1 MTNNKRKKNYKLRRR
16 VKRTIASISL
26 VMSVVVAA
34 IPVENYGTMQASG
47 IDGDGNVNLRKDAYD
62 YINYLFAETNP
73 DSENYKYKYNPN
85 TYENKYKGEP
95 KRVQHIEDD
104 VFIDA
109 YDIRLDD
116 KKENAVITKSV
127 FEEDREQF
135 NIKGVEYYNY
145 IQMDDAY
152 MTGVYNSFDDETYK
166 LTYNT
171 TSKSYDSK
179 SVTLTDAEGN
189 TTDTLTFNSVDAV
202 AISTESPGK
211 SVTDS
216 PTGTITIASSDREN
230 VNTYVNIRSVSL
242 DAEEILQKYAPESY
256 EKWQKSVQD
265 YISALNDYKDVL
277 DGIAGKENANLTRD
291 DMTRWNNA
299 VTGIETLYDTATGK
313 PSTELTE
320 FERSFG
326 WIRSNERQVDEDGN
340 SNQDIIDYVITKRLS
355 NGKDDLEDYELRL
368 LKKNGRSVW
377 VPQNVGGRGP
387 KGDQEN
393 DDQDYLTT
401 GKATIRGIATDAF
414 NPDSDAHKADKDNNS
429 INNKEIGNVTIPS
442 TVLFIAKGAFSNSK
456 NLKSV
461 TINDDNCEILG
472 DEAFSGCVH
481 LTSVQFTSENSR
493 LKTIGCMAFY
503 NTLLNDIVFPE
514 YVESIGAGCLYYSDI
529 TSVSMGG
536 LKNGTLTVDPYAFFG
551 CSKLQ
556 TINFVGE
563 STNFRIGQAAF
574 ALTADQDG
582 GALDNFVFPSYM
594 NQIVYTEDAATLLDS
609 DYILAGRENLK
620 TVTFPGRMGNGVTNK
635 DDKVIPDHTLAGCK
649 HLDYV
654 VFPDGAYDAK
664 FFPGQLFREVVND
677 EFYVRGPEHG
687 ASRDTK
693 ASPRQLTWK
702 AVPGYKLENGDP
714 GVIPYMFTDDNGVDH
729 IEIGV
734 GQESKDDYIA
744 TIDIVDDSTAIL
756 SGYEENNKGEFDS
769 IAVEI
774 PAKVG
779 KYTIT
784 EIADNCFGSEVKEKI
799 YKVIIA
805 DGTVQK
811 INASAFENCKKLQ
824 WVELGD
830 SVEFIGENAFAGCTS
845 LENVVFSQTKTG
857 LFGDDDTYWTEAL
870 TIEENA
876 FKTGSDFLIF
886 HGAVHP
892 LYAPF
897 KLAMSPE
904 NKSMTGS
911 SLQICYKTD
920 APANLTIVRD
930 NTTGASTLIDYPH
943 YEEIDVINEELLKK
957 WANGDSGYSI
967 TDKFEEWNGLKTTN
981 NYTDKP
987 YNTNGYFNEEDVVLY
1002 TLFMNIPK
1010 GVESIDAKAF
1020 YNDAAN
1026 ASDVAY
1032 LTRTYTPENKL
1043 SIKTGKEI
1051 EVAING
1057 SDNAQRSINN
1067 VLTYGKYGDV
1077 RNVYANDDYIGL
1089 SDLDELGV
1097 TAGLFSGFLAES
1109 SFSGTVAELT
1119 APDNRTDGIIWRT
1132 YNDHDYVENSIVG
1145 NDNLT
1150 TIDLTSVKGLPDYA
1164 FLSCENLLRTS
1175 YGPEM
1180 KDIGALPYRN
1190 CRSLTQIDIPDT
1202 NPYVRFGNMILY
1214 TTNKA
1219 NEQGVNGLE
1228 LVECLEGRG
1237 NSKTNSS
1244 PFKVGESVGDT
1255 NLSEVVSIAN
1265 EAFSYCDEITEVDLS
1280 TTSITT
1286 LPERCFYKASKL
1298 DTVTLPDTIA
1308 VIGAE
1313 AFLDTSSNRLEV
1325 TIPNPSCAIGE
1336 TAFDLA
1342 SGQKVTIRGP
1352 QFDSTGTRNSAIY
1365 NYYLKMKPTY
1375 DNIYFAGADKHKV
1388 TFIDYDT
1395 SMLTDPQ
1402 VANPQYVSHGED
1414 AICLSTPSRTGYEFS
1429 GWKCILADGTQ
1440 FKGSEEP
1447 WKNVTE
1453 DRIIQAVYKPNSNII
1468 VSDDNEYTLT
1478 IENGTANGTAGE
1490 IKAKGGDRIT
1500 IIADTKTDG
1509 STFQYWSVDPT
1520 GYTNL
1525 FVDGLGVNSTVF
1537 IMPNENVT
1545 ITAHFSTGSGGDT
1558 PGGNNPGG
1566 NNPGGS
1572 DSSKKYKLTVNYGSG
1587 SGEYAAG
1594 TTVSISAFAPDSSTK
1609 VFSKWSSS
1617 NASVGFANATSA
1629 STSLVMPESDLT
1641 VTANYKTRVGD
1652 DDDDDDDDGNRRPG
1666 RPGTSTS
1673 TTTVGTTP
1681 NASTTTTTGTTGTVT
1696 NGTTTDNSN
1705 GNKIYITKNGIS
1717 NKDVA
1722 SISVDGSTDNFIV
1735 RITESAEA
1743 TAAAEES
1750 LINRYESLDGLVY
1763 FPMDISLYDSTG
1775 QNKITD
1781 TYGLNITVTMPIPDV
1796 LIQYGGNARVAA
1808 CDNGN
1813 LQQLT
1818 PRFTTIDGIAC
1829 ISFVPPHFSPYVI
1842 YVDTNNLIAGQMLDQ
1857 TPSTGDPIHPKWFLA
1872 MGMACFSVI
1881 MFMTSD
1887 GRKKKNIKA
1896 A

>member
-16 VKRTIASISL
+16 VKRTIASITL
-26 VMSVVVAA
+26 VMSVVIAA

-47 IDGDGNVNLRKDAYD
+47 IDGNVNLRQEAND
-62 YINYLFAETNP
+62 YIGTLT
-73 DSENYKYKYNPN
+73 DKYDPASYEKRYNGD
-85 TYENKYKGEP
+85 TKT
-95 KRVQHIEDD
+95 VQHIEGD

-109 YDIRLDD
+109 YEVKLDRTNGD
-116 KKENAVITKSV
+116 NAVIIKSI
-127 FEEDREQF
+127 FEENREQF
-135 NIKGVEYYNY
+135 NIKAEEYYDY
-145 IQMDDAY
+145 IQMDDTY
-152 MTGVYNSFDDETYK
+152 MSSVYSSFDNEEYMVKYSTA
-166 LTYNT
+166 TPRPYNK
-171 TSKSYDSK
+171 TSVDLKD
-179 SVTLTDAEGN
+179 DEGN
-189 TTDTLTFNSVDAV
+189 VTETLTFNSVNVV
-202 AISTESPGK
+202 AISTETPTKNVSGSPSGK
-211 SVTDS
+211 ISYTDS
-216 PTGTITIASSDREN
+216 EG
-230 VNTYVNIRSVSL
+230 VNTYVNINPSVSI
-242 DAEEILQKYAPESY
+242 DAEEILRNYAPDSY
-256 EKWQKSVQD
+256 EEWQNRVQE
-265 YISALNDYKDVL
+265 YNSSLNDYMAVL
-277 DGIAGKENANLTRD
+277 DAIAAKSDSDITRD

-299 VTGIETLYDTATGK
+299 VAEIKDLYVTGTET
-313 PSTELTE
+313 PSTDLTE
-320 FERSFG
+320 FSKTFG
-326 WIRSNERQVDEDGN
+326 WIRSNERQVDEDSN
-340 SNQDIIDYVITKRLS
+340 ANQDIIDYVITQRLRS
-355 NGKDDLEDYELRL
+355 NDNDDLTDYELRL
-368 LKKNGRSVW
+368 LQKNGRSVW

-387 KGDQEN
+387 KGKQEN
-393 DDQDYLTT
+393 DDQNYLTT

-414 NPDSDAHKADKDNNS
+414 NPLSDAHREDKLNN
-429 INNKEIGNVTIPS
+429 ILNDKEIRNITIPS
-442 TVLFIAKGAFSNSK
+442 TVMFIATDAFSNSTY
-456 NLKSV
+456 LQSV
-461 TINDDNCEILG
+461 TISDDNCEILG
-472 DEAFSGCVH
+472 DRAFSGCVH
-481 LTSVQFTSENSR
+481 LSSVRFTSDNSR
-493 LKTIGCMAFY
+493 LRTIGCMAFY

-514 YVESIGAGCLYYSDI
+514 YVESIGAGCLYFSDI
-529 TSVSMGG
+529 TSMTMGG

-551 CSKLQ
+551 CSKLR
-556 TINFVGE
+556 TVNFAGE
-563 STNFRIGQAAF
+563 STNFKIGQAAF

-582 GALDNFVFPSYM
+582 GALEHFAFPAYM
-594 NQIVYTEDAATLLDS
+594 NQIVYTEDAKTLLDS

-635 DDKVIPDHTLAGCK
+635 EGKIIPDHTLAGCK
-649 HLDYV
+649 QLEYV
-654 VFPDGAYDAK
+654 VFPDGAYDAE
-664 FFPGQLFREVVND
+664 FVPGELFREVVNE

-702 AVPGYKLENGDP
+702 AVPGYTLENGDP

-734 GQESKDDYIA
+734 GQENRDDYIA

-756 SGYEENNKGEFDS
+756 SGYEENNPGEFDS

-784 EIADNCFGSEVKEKI
+784 EIADNCFGKEVKDKI

-805 DGTVQK
+805 DGTVRR

-830 SVEFIGENAFAGCTS
+830 SVEFIGSNAFAGCTS
-845 LENVVFSQTKTG
+845 LENVIFSQTKTG
-857 LFGDDDTYWTEAL
+857 LYGDDDTYWTEAL

-892 LYAPF
+892 SYAPF
-897 KLAMSPE
+897 QLAMSSE
-904 NKSMTGS
+904 SKSMTGS

-920 APANLTIVRD
+920 APTNLTILRN
-930 NTTGASTLIDYPH
+930 NTTGESTVIDYPH
-943 YEEIDVINEELLKK
+943 YEEIDTINEQLRYL
-957 WANGDSGYSI
+957 WGNGDASYSI
-967 TDKFEEWNGLKTTN
+967 TDKFEEWNDLKTTN
-981 NYTDKP
+981 NYTDSP
-987 YNTNGYFNEEDVVLY
+987 YNTNGYFNEEDIVLY

-1010 GVESIDAKAF
+1010 GVDSIDAKAF
-1020 YNDAAN
+1020 YNNAAN
-1026 ASDVAY
+1026 ASDLAY
-1032 LTRTYTPENKL
+1032 LTRTYTPE
-1043 SIKTGKEI
+1043 SRISTRTGKDVEI
-1051 EVAING
+1051 AING
-1057 SDNAQRSINN
+1057 SDNAPRDINN

-1077 RNVYANDDYIGL
+1077 RSVYADDDYIAE

-1097 TAGLFSGFLAES
+1097 VAGLFSGFLAES
-1109 SFSGTVAELT
+1109 SYSGTVVKLAT
-1119 APDNRTDGIIWRT
+1119 PDNNTDGIIWRT
-1132 YNDHDYVENSIVG
+1132 YNGHDYVENSIVG

-1150 TIDLTSVKGLPDYA
+1150 TIDLTSVNALPDYA

-1175 YGPEM
+1175 YGVEM
-1180 KDIGALPYRN
+1180 RDIGALPYRN
-1190 CRSLTQIDIPDT
+1190 CRSLTQIDIPAN

-1214 TTNKA
+1214 TTDQA
-1219 NEQGVNGLE
+1219 NGLGGLE
-1228 LVECLEGRG
+1228 IVECLEGRG
-1237 NSKTNSS
+1237 NSTTNSS
-1244 PFKVGESVGDT
+1244 PFRVGENSGDT
-1255 NLSEVVSIAN
+1255 YLSDVVSIAN

-1286 LPERCFYKASKL
+1286 LPERCFYKALKL
-1298 DTVTLPDTIA
+1298 DTVKLPDSIA

-1352 QFDSTGTRNSAIY
+1352 QFDATGTRNSAIY

-1375 DNIYFAGADKHKV
+1375 DNIEFVGEDKHKV

-1395 SMLTDPQ
+1395 TMLTDPQ
-1402 VANPQYVSHGED
+1402 VDNPQYVSHGED

-1440 FKGSEEP
+1440 FKGPGDP

-1468 VSDDNEYTLT
+1468 VSDGNEYTLT
-1478 IENGTANGTAGE
+1478 IENGTANGTTGE

-1509 STFQYWSVDPT
+1509 STFQYWSVEPT
-1520 GYTNL
+1520 GYSNL
-1525 FVDGLGVNSTVF
+1525 FVDGMGVNSTVF
-1537 IMPNENVT
+1537 IMPNENVK
-1545 ITAHFSTGSGGDT
+1545 ITANFSGGNGDT
-1558 PGGNNPGG
+1558 PGGNTPGG
-1566 NNPGGS
+1566 NTPGGNTPGGN
-1572 DSSKKYKLTVNYGSG
+1572 DGTKYKLTVNYGSG

-1594 TTVSISAFAPDSSTK
+1594 TTVSISAFAPDSSSK
-1609 VFSKWSSS
+1609 VFSRWSSS
-1617 NASVGFANATSA
+1617 NASVGFASATSA
-1629 STSLVMPESDLT
+1629 STTLVMPESDLT
-1641 VTANYKTRVGD
+1641 VTANYKTRVD
-1652 DDDDDDDDGNRRPG
+1652 DDDDDDDDDSRRPG
-1666 RPGTSTS
+1666 RPGTSTN
-1673 TTTVGTTP
+1673 TTTVNKTP
-1681 NASTTTTTGTTGTVT
+1681 NASTTTTTTSTTGTVT
-1696 NGTTTDNSN
+1696 DNTTGNNN

-1722 SISVDGSTDNFIV
+1722 SITVDGSTDNFIV

-1750 LINRYESLDGLVY
+1750 LINRYGSLDGIVY

-1775 QNKITD
+1775 QVKITD
-1781 TYGLNITVTMPIPDV
+1781 SYGLNITVTMPIPDV

-1872 MGMACFSVI
+1872 IGMACFSI
-1881 MFMTSD
+1881 ILFATSD
-1887 GRKKKNIKA
+1887 GRRKKSIKA

>member
-16 VKRTIASISL
+16 VKRTIASITL
-26 VMSVVVAA
+26 VMSIVVAA
-34 IPVENYGTMQASG
+34 IPVENYGSMQASG
-47 IDGDGNVNLRKDAYD
+47 IDGNVNLREEADD
-62 YINYLFAETNP
+62 YIKDLT
-73 DSENYKYKYNPN
+73 DKYDPAL
-85 TYENKYKGEP
+85 YENRYTGNTKT
-95 KRVQHIEDD
+95 VQHIEGD

-109 YDIRLDD
+109 YVIKLDKTD
-116 KKENAVITKSV
+116 GDNAIITKSV
-127 FEEDREQF
+127 FEENREQF
-135 NIKGVEYYNY
+135 NIKAEEYYNY
-145 IQMDDAY
+145 IQMDDVY
-152 MTGVYNSFDDETYK
+152 MSDVYNAFDNEEYKITYSTATPK
-166 LTYNT
+166 AY
-171 TSKSYDSK
+171 SKA
-179 SVTLTDAEGN
+179 SVDLKDADDNIIE
-189 TTDTLTFNSVDAV
+189 TLTFNSVNVV
-202 AISTESPGK
+202 AISTETPKKEVNFKATG
-211 SVTDS
+211 VTGYSDS
-216 PTGTITIASSDREN
+216 NGI
-230 VNTYVNIRSVSL
+230 NTYVNINPNVSP
-242 DAEEILQKYAPESY
+242 DAEEILQNYAPESY
-256 EKWQKSVQD
+256 EAWQKSVEE
-265 YISALNDYKDVL
+265 YNSSLNDYVAVL
-277 DGIAGKENANLTRD
+277 DGIAEKADADLTRD
-291 DMTRWNNA
+291 DATRWNNA
-299 VTGIETLYDTATGK
+299 VAEIKDLYVTGTET
-313 PSTELTE
+313 PSSELTE
-320 FERSFG
+320 FSRTFG
-326 WIRSNERQVDEDGN
+326 WIRSNERQVDEDAN
-340 SNQDIIDYVITKRLS
+340 ANQDIIDYAITQRLRS
-355 NGKDDLEDYELRL
+355 DDNDDLTEYELRL

-377 VPQNVGGRGP
+377 VPQNVGGKGP
-387 KGDQEN
+387 KGKQEN

-401 GKATIRGIATDAF
+401 GKATIRGIATQAF
-414 NPDSDAHKADKDNNS
+414 DPLSQAHKDDKDKNILND
-429 INNKEIGNVTIPS
+429 KEVGNITIPA
-442 TVLFIAKGAFSNSK
+442 TVLFIASDAFSNSTY
-456 NLKSV
+456 LKSV
-461 TINDDNCEILG
+461 SINDDNCGILG
-472 DEAFSGCVH
+472 DRAFSGCVH
-481 LTSVQFTSENSR
+481 LSSVKFTSDNSR
-493 LKTIGCMAFY
+493 LRTVGCMAFY
-503 NTLLNDIVFPE
+503 NTLLDDIAFPE
-514 YVESIGAGCLYYSDI
+514 YVENIGAGCLYFSDI
-529 TSVSMGG
+529 KSMSMGG

-556 TINFVGE
+556 TVNFAGE
-563 STNFRIGQAAF
+563 STNFKIGQAAF

-582 GALDNFVFPSYM
+582 GALENFAFPSYM
-594 NQIVYTEDAATLLDS
+594 NQIVYTNPEDAKILGDS

-620 TVTFPGRMGNGVTNK
+620 IVTFPGRMGNGVTNK
-635 DDKVIPDHTLAGCK
+635 EGKVIPDHTLAGCK
-649 HLDYV
+649 QLEYV
-654 VFPDGAYDAK
+654 VFPDNAYDAE
-664 FFPGQLFREVVND
+664 FVPGELFREVVNE
-677 EFYVRGPEHG
+677 EFYVKGPEHG

-714 GVIPYMFTDDNGVDH
+714 GVIPYMFTDDNGVNH

-734 GQESKDDYIA
+734 GQENRDDYIA
-744 TIDIVDDSTAIL
+744 TIDIVDDTTAIL
-756 SGYEENNKGEFDS
+756 SGYEENNRGEFDS

-784 EIADNCFGSEVKEKI
+784 EIADNCFGNEVKDKI
-799 YKVIIA
+799 YKVIIT

-845 LENVVFSQTKTG
+845 LENVIFSQTKTG
-857 LFGDDDTYWTEAL
+857 LYGDDDNYWTEAL

-892 LYAPF
+892 SYAPF

-904 NKSMTGS
+904 SKSMTGS

-920 APANLTIVRD
+920 APTNLTILRD
-930 NTTGASTLIDYPH
+930 NASGASTLIDYPH
-943 YEEIDVINEELLKK
+943 YEEIDTINEELRYQ
-957 WANGDSGYSI
+957 WGNGDASYSI
-967 TDKFEEWNGLKTTN
+967 TDKFEEWNNLKTTN
-981 NYTDKP
+981 NYTDSP
-987 YNTNGYFNEEDVVLY
+987 YNTNGFFNEEDIVLY

-1010 GVESIDAKAF
+1010 GVDSIDAKAY
-1020 YNDAAN
+1020 YNNAAN
-1026 ASDVAY
+1026 ASDLAY
-1032 LTRTYTPENKL
+1032 LTRTYTPEKKI
-1043 SIKTGKEI
+1043 STRTGKDVEI
-1051 EVAING
+1051 AING
-1057 SDNAQRSINN
+1057 SDNAVREINN
-1067 VLTYGKYGDV
+1067 VLTYGKYGNV
-1077 RNVYANDDYIGL
+1077 RSVYSDDDYIAE

-1097 TAGLFSGFLAES
+1097 VAGLFSGFLAES
-1109 SFSGTVAELT
+1109 SYSGTVVKLT
-1119 APDNRTDGIIWRT
+1119 APDNNTSGVIWRT
-1132 YNDHDYVENSIVG
+1132 YSGHDYVENSIVG

-1150 TIDLTSVKGLPDYA
+1150 TIDLTSVNALPDYA
-1164 FLSCENLLRTS
+1164 FMSCENLLRTS
-1175 YGPEM
+1175 YGVEM

-1190 CRSLTQIDIPDT
+1190 CRSLTQIDIPNT

-1214 TTNKA
+1214 TTDQA
-1219 NEQGVNGLE
+1219 NGLGGLE
-1228 LVECLEGRG
+1228 IVECLEGRG
-1237 NSKTNSS
+1237 NSTTNSS
-1244 PFKVGESVGDT
+1244 PFKVGENSGDT
-1255 NLSEVVSIAN
+1255 NLSDVVSIAN

-1298 DTVTLPDTIA
+1298 DTVKLPDSIA

-1352 QFDSTGTRNSAIY
+1352 QFDATGTRNSAIY

-1375 DNIYFAGADKHKV
+1375 DNIEFVGEDKHKV

-1402 VANPQYVSHGED
+1402 VANPQYVGHGED
-1414 AICLSTPSRTGYEFS
+1414 AICLSTPSRTGYQFS
-1429 GWKCILADGTQ
+1429 EWKCILADGTQ
-1440 FKGSEEP
+1440 FKGSNP

-1453 DRIIQAVYKPNSNII
+1453 DRIIQAVYVPNSNII
-1468 VSDDNEYTLT
+1468 VSDGNEYTFT

-1490 IKAKGGDRIT
+1490 IKAYGGDQIT

-1509 STFQYWSVDPT
+1509 STFQYWSVEPT

-1537 IMPNENVT
+1537 IMPNENVK
-1545 ITAHFSTGSGGDT
+1545 ITAHFSTGNGGNDDPNN

-1566 NNPGGS
+1566 NNPGG
-1572 DSSKKYKLTVNYGSG
+1572 DGTKYKLTVNYGSG

-1594 TTVSISAFAPDSSTK
+1594 TTVSISAFAPDSSTR
-1609 VFSKWSSS
+1609 VFSRWSSS

-1629 STSLVMPESDLT
+1629 TTSLVMPESDLT

-1652 DDDDDDDDGNRRPG
+1652 DDDDDDDDSSRRPG

-1673 TTTVGTTP
+1673 TTTVSTTP
-1681 NASTTTTTGTTGTVT
+1681 NASTTTTTSTTGTVT
-1696 NGTTTDNSN
+1696 DNTTGTSDN

-1750 LINRYESLDGLVY
+1750 LINRYGSLDGIVY

-1775 QNKITD
+1775 QHKITD

-1872 MGMACFSVI
+1872 IGMACFSI
-1881 MFMTSD
+1881 ILFATSD
-1887 GRKKKNIKA
+1887 GRKKKTIKA